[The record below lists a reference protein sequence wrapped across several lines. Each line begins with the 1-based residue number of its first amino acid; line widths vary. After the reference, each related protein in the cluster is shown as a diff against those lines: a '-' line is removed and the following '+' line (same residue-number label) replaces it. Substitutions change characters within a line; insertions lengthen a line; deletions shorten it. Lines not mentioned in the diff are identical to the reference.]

1 MRKATYIALFVLLL
15 SLTLVSMDTR
25 SFCWNLL
32 DLFNDTVYSEEGLQ
46 KAIEYE
52 PYMDHFFLP
61 SIEGKD
67 LFASIDDLSIC
78 RREEV
83 RRYLYMYLTV
93 GREYVKNS
101 IHRSYMYMEII
112 EDVME
117 EYPEIPRDMALLPL
131 LESGFN
137 PRAVSKSRAVGL
149 WQFMYPTSQMLGL
162 KINNW
167 VDERRHIE
175 KSTRAA
181 LRHLKNL
188 YSIYGSWELSLAAYN
203 GGAGHVSRT
212 MKRTGIRDYWKLAD
226 SGQLRNETSEYV
238 ARYAALVLIY
248 KNRELFNIGRDL
260 KNIPKTVETENMLL
274 KYPVNIHSFSKITG
288 ISIKTIKQLN
298 PELKRNVTPPYT
310 KKYSLRV
317 PSEKK
322 KDIEKDKKKLYKIRF
337 SGIKKHTVKRG
348 ECLSSIARRYKTRLS
363 HIIFL
368 NDIKNPHL
376 IKPGKKLYIPI

>member
-1 MRKATYIALFVLLL
+1 MRKATYIVIFVLLL
-15 SLTLVSMDTR
+15 SLTLVALDTK

-32 DLFNDTVYSEEGLQ
+32 DLFTDTEFSEEGLQ

-52 PYMDHFFLP
+52 PNMDHFFLP
-61 SIEGKD
+61 TLEGKE

-83 RRYLYMYLTV
+83 RKFLYMYLTV

-101 IHRSYMYMEII
+101 IYRSYMYVDII
-112 EDVME
+112 EDILE
-117 EYPEIPRDMALLPL
+117 EYPEVPEDIALLPL
-131 LESGFN
+131 LESGFS
-137 PRAVSKSRAVGL
+137 PHAVSRSGAVGL
-149 WQFMYPTSQMLGL
+149 WQFMYPTSRMLGL
-162 KINNW
+162 KVNSW
-167 VDERRHIE
+167 VDERRDIE

-181 LRHLKNL
+181 IRHLKNL
-188 YSIYGSWELSLAAYN
+188 YRIYGSWELALSAYN

-212 MKRTGIRDYWKLAD
+212 MNRTGIEDFWKLTR
-226 SGQLRNETSEYV
+226 SGELRNETSEYV

-248 KNRELFNIGRDL
+248 KNRELFNIGHDL
-260 KNIPKTVETENMLL
+260 KPLPEMDETENMVLQ
-274 KYPVNIHSFSKITG
+274 YPVNIHSFSKISG
-288 ISIKTIKQLN
+288 VPVKTLKKLN

-310 KKYSLRV
+310 KKYTLRV

-322 KDIEKDKKKLYKIRF
+322 KDIENNKKKIYKIRF
-337 SGIKKHTVKRG
+337 SGVRKHTVKRG

-368 NDIKNPHL
+368 NDIKDPHL

>member
-52 PYMDHFFLP
+52 PNMDHFFLP

-117 EYPEIPRDMALLPL
+117 EYPEITRDMALLPL

-212 MKRTGIRDYWKLAD
+212 MKRTGIRDYWK
-226 SGQLRNETSEYV
+226 
-238 ARYAALVLIY
+238 
-248 KNRELFNIGRDL
+248 
-260 KNIPKTVETENMLL
+260 
-274 KYPVNIHSFSKITG
+274 
-288 ISIKTIKQLN
+288 
-298 PELKRNVTPPYT
+298 
-310 KKYSLRV
+310 
-317 PSEKK
+317 
-322 KDIEKDKKKLYKIRF
+322 
-337 SGIKKHTVKRG
+337 
-348 ECLSSIARRYKTRLS
+348 
-363 HIIFL
+363 
-368 NDIKNPHL
+368 
-376 IKPGKKLYIPI
+376 